1 MSEHWRR
8 WHITLSSWMRD
19 YVYIALGGNRGG
31 FGRQISNVMLTMGI
45 VGLWHGASFCFVLW
59 GLYNG
64 ALIALERVGAVL
76 RTVRPLP
83 ELPRSLRV
91 VRTFHLIAAGGI
103 LFRAPDLETA
113 ARVAAGIFQAPFEP
127 LSAFVHANLGALVV
141 LAATLATHRFDTQ
154 RQLRRA
160 VQHLPPLLYPPL
172 IAVAWILAI
181 VVSSGTSAK
190 FIYFDF

>member
-1 MSEHWRR
+1 
-8 WHITLSSWMRD
+8 MRD
-19 YVYIALGGNRGG
+19 YVYIPLGGNRGG
-31 FGRQISNVMLTMGI
+31 FARATCNVLLTMGI

-64 ALIALERVGAVL
+64 MLIAFERVAARL
-76 RTVRPLP
+76 RAAARPLP
-83 ELPRSLRV
+83 QLPRAVRV

-103 LFRAPDLETA
+103 LFRAPDLATA
-113 ARVAAGIFQAPFEP
+113 ERVAVGIFQAPLEP
-127 LSAFVHANLGALVV
+127 LSAFVQANLGVLVV
-141 LAATLATHRFDTQ
+141 LTVALATHRFDTQ

-172 IAVAWILAI
+172 VAAAWILAI
-181 VVSSGTSAK
+181 VVSAGTSAK